1 MDFRV
6 SREAF
11 LRVLTHVSSIVDSRS
26 TIPILSNIYIK
37 CDNNKIEIRS
47 TDMDI
52 SVVEKL
58 DCNVIENGSTTL
70 NSQIFLGASP
80 PRPPNIYFFCITI
93 TFINH

>member
-37 CDNNKIEIRS
+37 CDNNKIEITAIEIIDADYFVTGDNEGRIMLWKLNRVLPDFKNS
-47 TDMDI
+47 TLTYIM
-52 SVVEKL
+52 K
-58 DCNVIENGSTTL
+58 
-70 NSQIFLGASP
+70 
-80 PRPPNIYFFCITI
+80 
-93 TFINH
+93 

>member
-37 CDNNKIEIRS
+37 CDNNQIEIRS

-52 SVVEKL
+52 SIREFVSTDSSK
-58 DCNVIENGSTTL
+58 NGE
-70 NSQIFLGASP
+70 IFKSFGNFQCFGSESEP
-80 PRPPNIYFFCITI
+80 CKFQ
-93 TFINH
+93 